1 LELLCCS
8 SSDGG
13 VLMLRR
19 DSRVPTCP
27 VALLFEGV
35 FDEIVKKLKAD
46 TPAAAYPPLIESV
59 TTLKEHLA
67 PKAASSLHFGSIATG
82 TGHWC
87 LEESFAIAV
96 TYLETLQALAPLP
109 PAPAPPRRQPPRSPD
124 AVVND
129 VSSLADEVKRPGD
142 TFLGEER

>member
-1 LELLCCS
+1 
-8 SSDGG
+8 
-13 VLMLRR
+13 MLQR

-27 VALLFEGV
+27 VAQLFEGV

-59 TTLKEHLA
+59 TTLKERLA
-67 PKAASSLHFGSIATG
+67 PKVASSLHFGSIATG

-109 PAPAPPRRQPPRSPD
+109 PPPAPPRRQPPRSAD

-142 TFLGEER
+142 TYLGEER